1 VYLPASIG
9 FIVGF
14 VVTRIMVSLAPRF
27 GLLDR
32 PNERSMHT
40 YPVATGG
47 GLGIVLGV
55 SASVGALVLVT
66 RDPPAS
72 AGALCIASLL
82 LLILIRDEQR
92 AFGWITKLSIQLVSA
107 GVVTWGAS
115 EVIISVWGNAVPA
128 WAAIVI
134 CFAVLV
140 YSQNV
145 YNFMDGLDGL
155 SALEAVLVGGILHV
169 LLAPV
174 SAFLSVLSLSISA
187 SSLGFLIWNVPPAR
201 IFMGDLGA
209 HFLGLLFVWIAI
221 SGAREGIPVHIT
233 LLPLGCFIY
242 DSTFTL
248 IRRLLLRESLV
259 QPHRFHLYQ
268 RLIRSGVSAIQVDGV
283 YAVWTG
289 LFGLAALSVQHQVYQ
304 VPALGSAIVFTL
316 GMTVITEYRW
326 MRVAEAD

>member
-1 VYLPASIG
+1 MYLPASIG
-9 FIVGF
+9 FIVSF

-27 GLLDR
+27 GLMDR

-40 YPVATGG
+40 HPVATAG

-55 SASVGALVLVT
+55 SASVGALVLLMQDSPT
-66 RDPPAS
+66 SSR
-72 AGALCIASLL
+72 ALCIASLL
-82 LLILIRDEQR
+82 MLIFIRDEQR
-92 AFGWITKLSIQLVSA
+92 PFRWITKLAIQLISA
-107 GVVTWGAS
+107 GVVTWGAR
-115 EVIISVWGNAVPA
+115 EIIISVWGNSVHP

-155 SALEAVLVGGILHV
+155 SALEAVLVGGVLYV

-187 SSLGFLIWNVPPAR
+187 ASLGFLIWNVPPAR

-242 DSTFTL
+242 DSTFTI

-259 QPHRFHLYQ
+259 QAHRFHLYQ
-268 RLIRSGVSAIQVDGV
+268 RLIQSGVSAIQVNGV
-283 YAVWTG
+283 YVVWTG
-289 LFGLAALSVQHQVYQ
+289 LFGLVALSVQHQVYQ
-304 VPALGSAIVFTL
+304 VPALGSVIVFTL

-326 MRVAEAD
+326 MRVAEAN